1 MFACPLVVLGAPSSV
16 HEVDA
21 IYRRPSLVGDLQ
33 GPCHTLASCVFS
45 FFRFCLSLFVPFFL
59 ALSISFPSL
68 CPFPRSCYFL
78 SLSFPPFFHLFPLS
92 YISSSLPALPFFV
105 TLSHFIF
112 SPPLLLSPLCL
123 FFLPVSYVACNSLE
137 QSFFLAYIL
146 RSQAE
151 PRTHCL
157 LVLYFRSADRYLYP
171 CVSVSLPAARILYLY
186 TFFQHHRSPDHV
198 VSFGR
203 ALVRRSLCLA
213 GVSLPSQPQPCAPP
227 PFRRGSLGW
236 TF

>member
-1 MFACPLVVLGAPSSV
+1 MRLMRFIGGLPSWATSRGRVTPSLRVSFPSS
-16 HEVDA
+16 DFA
-21 IYRRPSLVGDLQ
+21 
-33 GPCHTLASCVFS
+33 F
-45 FFRFCLSLFVPFFL
+45 LSLSLLFFL
-59 ALSISFPSL
+59 ALSIFLSQTVSSSL
-68 CPFPRSCYFL
+68 CAFPRSRHFL
-78 SLSFPPFFHLFPLS
+78 SLSFPPFFHRFPLS

-112 SPPLLLSPLCL
+112 SPPILLSPLCL

-137 QSFFLAYIL
+137 QFFFLAYIL

>member
-1 MFACPLVVLGAPSSV
+1 MRFIGGLPSWATSRGRV
-16 HEVDA
+16 T
-21 IYRRPSLVGDLQ
+21 PSLRV
-33 GPCHTLASCVFS
+33 
-45 FFRFCLSLFVPFFL
+45 
-59 ALSISFPSL
+59 SFPSSD
-68 CPFPRSCYFL
+68 FAFL
-78 SLSFPPFFHLFPLS
+78 SLSLFSLPFLFLFPLS
-92 YISSSLPALPFFV
+92 VPFLVPVTSFLFHFLPSSISSPSPTYPPLSPPFLSSLPFLILSSPLPFFFP
-105 TLSHFIF
+105 LSVSSSFRSHMLHAIA
-112 SPPLLLSPLCL
+112 LS
-123 FFLPVSYVACNSLE
+123 N
-137 QSFFLAYIL
+137 FFLAYIL

-227 PFRRGSLGW
+227 SPPFRRGSLGW